1 MLEDYDP
8 NPRWYVV
15 HTYAGYENRVAAN
28 IEKIVENRNMGNLIF
43 DVKIPTE
50 TVVDPSAEEG
60 AKGAEKETMLFPSYV
75 LVKMI
80 MNYET
85 WYVVRNTRG
94 ATGFVGPES
103 KPVALSDEEVKQLG
117 VDTTVISLSYK
128 VGDLVNI
135 TEGFLSGH
143 TAVVKEIS
151 EDFKTIKVVVP
162 MSNRETPVELSSSSV
177 KKIQEK

>member
-1 MLEDYDP
+1 MADSNEAK
-8 NPRWYVV
+8 WYVV
-15 HTYAGYENRVAAN
+15 HTYSGYENKVATDLATM
-28 IEKIVENRNMGNLIF
+28 VESRGMQDLIC
-43 DVKIPTE
+43 DIKIPTE

-85 WYVVRNTRG
+85 WHVVRNTRG

>member
-28 IEKIVENRNMGNLIF
+28 IEKIVENRNMGDLIF
-43 DVKIPTE
+43 EVKIPTE
-50 TVVDPSAEEG
+50 TVVDPAAEENG
-60 AKGAEKETMLFPSYV
+60 KNSTKESMLFPSYV

-80 MNYET
+80 MNYKT
-85 WYVVRNTRG
+85 WHVVRNTRG

-103 KPVALSDEEVKQLG
+103 KPVALSDEEVEQLG
-117 VDTTVISLSYK
+117 VDTTVITLSYK

-151 EDFKTIKVVVP
+151 DDFKTVKVVIP
-162 MSNRETPVELSSSSV
+162 NSNRETVAELPSSSV